1 MQTYLKLVSKSFQ
14 RSITYRL
21 EYFVNLLNAFMYIF
35 IFTSVWKTVS
45 KEHPNSLGVWDE
57 ESLVQYAIIST
68 IVKVS
73 FGRNESL
80 LTSKIKSGDI
90 AYDLLKPYNL
100 FLYYAAD
107 SLGVSLFQTFAR
119 SIPLFVLSFTL
130 LGKLPSIELMNLF
143 KFVLVY
149 IFAFGIFLSF
159 GFMLSA
165 LAFFFTE
172 VFSFMIL
179 YSALVA
185 LFSGS
190 VIPVNILPDFF
201 QKFVSYTPFPYLFF
215 YPTAVLLGTK
225 IDFSYLE
232 LLFNYIIQF
241 FSLFGLSYFL
251 YTLGVRKV
259 EYAGG

>member
-1 MQTYLKLVSKSFQ
+1 MQTYLKLISKSFQ

-21 EYFVNLLNAFMYIF
+21 EYFVNLLNAFLYIF
-35 IFTSVWKTVS
+35 IFTSVWKTVA
-45 KEHPNSLGVWDE
+45 KEHPNSLGVWQEDT
-57 ESLVQYAIIST
+57 LVQYAIIST

-90 AYDLLKPYNL
+90 AYDLLKPYHL
-100 FLYYAAD
+100 FLYYVAD
-107 SLGVSLFQTFAR
+107 SIGVSLFQIFAR
-119 SIPLFVLSFTL
+119 AIPLLILSFLL
-130 LGKLPSIELMNLF
+130 LGKVPSIEPIAFM
-143 KFVLVY
+143 KFFIAY
-149 IFAFGIFLSF
+149 AFGFGIFLCF
-159 GFMLSA
+159 GFLLSG

-190 VIPVNILPDFF
+190 VIPINILPEFF
-201 QKFVSYTPFPYLFF
+201 QKFVSYTPFPYMFF
-215 YPTAVLLGTK
+215 YPTAILLGTK
-225 IDFSYLE
+225 LEFSYLE

-241 FSLFGLSYFL
+241 SIMFSFSFFI
-251 YTLGVRKV
+251 YTLGVRKL

>member
-1 MQTYLKLVSKSFQ
+1 MQTYLKLISKSFQ

-21 EYFVNLLNAFMYIF
+21 EYFVSLLNAFMYIF

-45 KEHPNSLGVWDE
+45 IEHPNSLGVWNEDT
-57 ESLVQYAIIST
+57 LVQYAIIST

-90 AYDLLKPYNL
+90 AYDLLKPYHL

-107 SLGVSLFQTFAR
+107 SIGVSLFQIFAR
-119 SIPLFVLSFTL
+119 ALPLLFLSFAL
-130 LGKLPSIELMNLF
+130 LGKFPFIEPINLV
-143 KFVLVY
+143 KFFLVY
-149 IFAFGIFLSF
+149 LLAFGIYLSF
-159 GFMLSA
+159 GFMVSS

-190 VIPVNILPDFF
+190 VIPVNILPEFF
-201 QKFVSYTPFPYLFF
+201 QSFVSFTPFPYLFF

-225 IDFSYLE
+225 LEFTYTE
-232 LLFNYIIQF
+232 LLINYLIQF
-241 FSLFGLSYFL
+241 LSLFGLSYLL

>member
-1 MQTYLKLVSKSFQ
+1 MQTYLKLISKSFQ

-21 EYFVNLLNAFMYIF
+21 EYYVSLLNAFMYIF

-45 KEHPNSLGVWDE
+45 KEHPNSLGVWNEDA
-57 ESLVQYAIIST
+57 LVQYAIIST

-100 FLYYAAD
+100 LLYYAAD
-107 SLGVSLFQTFAR
+107 SIGVSLFQTFAR
-119 SIPLFVLSFTL
+119 SFPLLVLSFAL
-130 LGKLPSIELMNLF
+130 LGKIPFIETINLI
-143 KFVLVY
+143 KFLLVY
-149 IFAFGIFLSF
+149 LLAFGIFLCF
-159 GFMLSA
+159 GFMISS

-185 LFSGS
+185 IFSGS
-190 VIPVNILPDFF
+190 VIPVNILPELF
-201 QKFVSYTPFPYLFF
+201 QKFVSYTPFPYLYF

-225 IDFSYLE
+225 IHFTYSE
-232 LLFNYIIQF
+232 LLLNYLIQLCIL
-241 FSLFGLSYFL
+241 FSISYFV
-251 YTLGVRKV
+251 YMLGIRKV

>member
-1 MQTYLKLVSKSFQ
+1 METYLKLISKSFQ
-14 RSITYRL
+14 RSIAYRL

-45 KEHPNSLGVWDE
+45 KEHPNSLGIWSE
-57 ESLVQYAIIST
+57 ETLVQYAIIST

-90 AYDLLKPYNL
+90 AYDLIKPYHL
-100 FLYYAAD
+100 FFYYIAD
-107 SLGVSLFQTFAR
+107 SIGVSLFQIFAR
-119 SIPLFVLSFTL
+119 SMPLLVISFLL
-130 LGKLPSIELMNLF
+130 LGKFPSIELIAF
-143 KFVLVY
+143 IKFFITYLLG
-149 IFAFGIFLSF
+149 FGIFLSF
-159 GFMLSA
+159 GFMLSG

-172 VFSFMIL
+172 TFSFMIL

-190 VIPVNILPDFF
+190 VIPVNILPEFF
-201 QKFVSYTPFPYLFF
+201 QKFALYTPFPYMFF
-215 YPTAVLLGTK
+215 YPTVVLLGTK
-225 IDFSYLE
+225 LDLSYCE
-232 LLFNYIIQF
+232 LLFSYIIQF
-241 FSLFGLSYFL
+241 TIMLSLSLFI
-251 YTLGVRKV
+251 YTLGVRRL